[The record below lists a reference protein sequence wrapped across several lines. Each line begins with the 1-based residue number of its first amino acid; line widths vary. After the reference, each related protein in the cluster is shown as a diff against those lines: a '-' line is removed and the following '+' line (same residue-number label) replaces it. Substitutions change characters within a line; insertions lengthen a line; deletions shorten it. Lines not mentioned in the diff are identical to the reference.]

1 MKDVTKQQNNSTT
14 RLVWADLSGHACESS
29 VELRRWS
36 EDLVWWYY
44 SAILESILELSF
56 TAQRDPFTV
65 TLVCGEPRSLR
76 SEAIQRQVGVTG
88 TKGRVTRVHECDLQI
103 AAGKL

>member
-1 MKDVTKQQNNSTT
+1 M
-14 RLVWADLSGHACESS
+14 WADLSGHACESS

-56 TAQRDPFTV
+56 TAQRDPFSHSRAV
-65 TLVCGEPRSLR
+65 GRALFGAKRFDVKSVSL
-76 SEAIQRQVGVTG
+76 IQRDT
-88 TKGRVTRVHECDLQI
+88 
-103 AAGKL
+103 